1 MRVVFAEQQAVER
14 FERQDDKERA
24 DQQKF
29 LRRLATEYVIMGKD
43 CEHEH
48 LIDAAIANYE
58 KALKIC
64 PEHTEAKRR
73 LKALKK

>member
-1 MRVVFAEQQAVER
+1 MALRNEVAQLK
-14 FERQDDKERA
+14 KERA